1 MGDGPDPADEWEF
14 KPTHTEELLE
24 RSRLEALFEAR
35 ARAAEAIRE
44 SEALYESLGTQI
56 SRQRAADLAAE
67 KVRAS
72 VVAYGLEAE
81 PLLRTEAGQHYYHG
95 ATLGSISVPQVP
107 PLATSQQHLWEP
119 VDRPGDVSVRDITL
133 HDVPE
138 DHIKRSDDG
147 LPSSITVLGISG
159 LLDLPSPIT
168 ITYELASEF
177 FFSGGHDTSPRHR
190 QLYMDQRISAQGFR
204 LINQLLED
212 LSIMLPVRKKGS
224 DEAEGKYE
232 DLIITSD

>member
-1 MGDGPDPADEWEF
+1 MGDGPDQGEEWEF
-14 KPTHTEELLE
+14 KPSHTEELLE

-35 ARAAEAIRE
+35 SMAATAIRE

-56 SRQRAADLAAE
+56 SRQRAKNLADE
-67 KVRAS
+67 KVRSS

-81 PLLRTEAGQHYYHG
+81 PLLRTEVGQQYYHG
-95 ATLGSISVPQVP
+95 SVLGSISVPQVP
-107 PLATSQQHLWEP
+107 PLATAQQHLWEP
-119 VDRPGDVSVRDITL
+119 VDRPSDVSVRNITV
-133 HDVPE
+133 HNVSE
-138 DHIKRSDDG
+138 DLIKQSDDG
-147 LPSSITVLGISG
+147 LPTSITVLGISG

-168 ITYELASEF
+168 LTYELASEF
-177 FFSGGHDTSPRHR
+177 FFSDGHDTAPRRR

-212 LSIMLPVRKKGS
+212 LSIMLPVQKKGS